1 MIKQIEVSTWDLF
14 VKDLEK
20 ATAQGYTHFV
30 YIDQNSEIYQ
40 SMLEAVTLKPVTIVA
55 DYTIN
60 QQYLNDCRYFGK
72 PEITFND
79 WMDNLNHFPNIIF
92 HIETTQK

>member
-40 SMLEAVTLKPVTIVA
+40 SM
-55 DYTIN
+55 
-60 QQYLNDCRYFGK
+60 
-72 PEITFND
+72 
-79 WMDNLNHFPNIIF
+79 
-92 HIETTQK
+92 